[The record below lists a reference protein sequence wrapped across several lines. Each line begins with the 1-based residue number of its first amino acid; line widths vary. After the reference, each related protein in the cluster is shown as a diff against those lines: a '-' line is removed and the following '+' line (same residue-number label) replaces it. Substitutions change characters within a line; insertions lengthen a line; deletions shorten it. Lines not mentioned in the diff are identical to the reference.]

1 MQTNQKG
8 INQSTADVTRL
19 SQIYSSVFF
28 SSKAGI
34 TGTSCHKTTYDPNHL
49 VLFSLPREMD
59 SIAWLL
65 ITQKTLVERILLRFP
80 NREPQKL

>member
-8 INQSTADVTRL
+8 TRAL
-19 SQIYSSVFF
+19 LVLQDFLKPIPVSSLLVKLGF
-28 SSKAGI
+28 
-34 TGTSCHKTTYDPNHL
+34 TGTSRRKTTYDPSYL

-65 ITQKTLVERILLRFP
+65 ITQKPLVERILLRFP
-80 NREPQKL
+80 NH